1 MQAMK
6 TATNSDPATVII
18 EAGFEGGS
26 MAMLGIRTA
35 NRWRF
40 RIVTDE
46 GTMFDLLSD
55 EDRAGTIPSDFRS
68 ESDWVNS
75 WEAALA
81 LLNERRH
88 WHMMSADQVHP
99 DFRQR
104 IWAAVQDRF
113 DREEARRKNV
123 DPGYE
128 RICRHQLDRWRRVC
142 RGDPP
147 SSGARSIKI
156 GLPRR

>member
-1 MQAMK
+1 MQVLEGNMN
-6 TATNSDPATVII
+6 TEPPNTDHATVII

-26 MAMLGIRTA
+26 LTMLGIRNA

-55 EDRAGTIPSDFRS
+55 EDRVGTSPSDFRRK
-68 ESDWVNS
+68 SDWVGS
-75 WEAALA
+75 WDAALA

-113 DREEARRKNV
+113 DREAARRKNV

-128 RICRHQLDRWRRVC
+128 RICRQQLDRWRRVC
-142 RGDPP
+142 RG
-147 SSGARSIKI
+147 
-156 GLPRR
+156 

>member
-1 MQAMK
+1 MDSGPRDH
-6 TATNSDPATVII
+6 TESTVII
-18 EAGFEGGS
+18 EAGFEGGFLT
-26 MAMLGIRTA
+26 MLGIRTA

-46 GTMFDLLSD
+46 GTKFDLLSD
-55 EDRAGTIPSDFRS
+55 EDRAGTSPSDFRRK
-68 ESDWVNS
+68 SDWVDS

-88 WHMMSADQVHP
+88 WHLMSADQVHP

-113 DREEARRKNV
+113 NREAAQRKNV

-147 SSGARSIKI
+147 SPGARSIKI
-156 GLPRR
+156 G